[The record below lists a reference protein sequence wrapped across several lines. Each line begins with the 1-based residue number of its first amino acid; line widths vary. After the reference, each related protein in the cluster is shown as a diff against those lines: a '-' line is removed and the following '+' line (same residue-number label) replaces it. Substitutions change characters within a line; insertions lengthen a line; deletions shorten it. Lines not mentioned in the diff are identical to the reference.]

1 MIEKRCCKMDKK
13 IKVDT
18 RIVNT
23 LIAFDVL
30 LDMLKEDFLR
40 K

>member
-1 MIEKRCCKMDKK
+1 MDKK

-18 RIVNT
+18 RIVST

-30 LDMLKEDFLR
+30 LDMLKEDFLG